1 MIGQGADRYRTTVIG
16 RVWLDQVTYI
26 LTCQRPSGWSFQAGQ
41 YVSLAHAGEE
51 REYTLISS
59 PEDQDI
65 RFLIKR
71 LDGGRLSVALAEVEL
86 GVSLGISPA
95 KGYLIHRPTDRPV
108 LFVANG
114 VGIAPFVAMVAAG
127 CTGFTL
133 LHGARTLTGLHFREE
148 LMSAAHRYIPCLTD
162 APATGDDL
170 PDLFRGRVTE
180 CAAQVLP
187 PDRYDAYLCGSRSM
201 ITAMILLLDQRCP
214 EARIFSEAYT

>member
-1 MIGQGADRYRTTVIG
+1 MIGQEAEKYCTTVTG
-16 RVWLDQVTYI
+16 RVWLDQEAYV

-41 YVSLAHAGEE
+41 YVSLTHAGEE

-59 PEDQDI
+59 PEDQAV

-71 LDGGRLSVALAEVEL
+71 LDGGRLSVALSEVEP
-86 GVSLGISPA
+86 GTSLGMSPA
-95 KGYLIHRPTDRPV
+95 KGYLIYRATDRPV

-133 LHGARTLTGLHFREE
+133 LHGARTLTGLHFRKE
-148 LMSAAHRYIPCLTD
+148 LMHAAHRYIPCLTD
-162 APATGDDL
+162 APAAGDDL

-180 CAAQVLP
+180 CAARVLP
-187 PDRYDAYLCGSRSM
+187 PDRYDVYLCGSRSM
-201 ITAMILLLDQRCP
+201 ITAMMLLLDQHCP
-214 EARIFSEAYT
+214 EVRIYSEAYT